1 MAYTK
6 VKPVRNNLSRCLDYT
21 ANPQKTERFSKAD
34 LAKVLDYTQNT
45 DKTEHQ
51 LYVTGFNC
59 DPANACKSMTQTKQR
74 WNKDRGKHILAYH
87 LIQSFKPGEVTPE
100 QAFEIGCEF
109 ARRYL
114 ADKYEVTVSTHLDR
128 AHLHC
133 HIVFNSVS
141 FVDGTMFTNT
151 FDDYYNGIRKISDD
165 LCREYKLSVIDSAH
179 KGKSYAEKQAEEQG
193 RPTVRGQIRQ
203 DVDLA
208 ISKAVSWQTFVLNLQ
223 RMGYVVRCGPN
234 VKYATVRHKQGKKA
248 IRLKSLGDGYSEE
261 EIKKRIAQNEVDFTS
276 APNLVSPV
284 RRRTARYRGSFP
296 ILPKQKV
303 TGFMALYYHYLYL
316 FRKSSKRGYSA
327 KRTQYL
333 LRDDLVKF
341 DRYIVQANFIW
352 THHIESA
359 DQLEQI
365 KAGAEQKI
373 HELTGER
380 DQLYRKRK
388 HQAERADNVDINEK
402 IRILTEELRTQ
413 RKAVSVCSEIQENIS
428 HIRQQLVK
436 EQQQEIEIRKQ
447 EERKERMKHE
457 HRR

>member
-6 VKPVRNNLSRCLDYT
+6 IKPIRVTLQRCIQYT
-21 ANPQKTERFSKAD
+21 LNPDKTETASPIQS
-34 LAKVLDYTQNT
+34 VLNYTQNSE
-45 DKTEHQ
+45 KTEERT
-51 LYVTGFNC
+51 YVTGFHC
-59 DPANACKSMTQTKQR
+59 TPETAYQTMEQTR
-74 WNKDRGKHILAYH
+74 SFWGKDKKGHVQGYH
-87 LIQSFKPGEVTPE
+87 VIQSFAPGEVTPE
-100 QAFEIGCEF
+100 QAHEIGCEF
-109 ARRYL
+109 VRRAL
-114 ADKYEVTVSTHLDR
+114 QGYEATVSTHLDR
-128 AHLHC
+128 KHLHN

-141 FVDGTMFTNT
+141 FDDGKMFR
-151 FDDYYNGIRKISDD
+151 DDYRGYYLGIRKISDD
-165 LCREYKLSVIDSAH
+165 LCREYKLSVIDPAY

-341 DRYIVQANFIW
+341 DRYIVQADFIW

-373 HELTGER
+373 HDLTGER

-388 HQAERADNVDINEK
+388 HQAKRADNVDINEK
-402 IRILTEELRTQ
+402 IRILTEELRVQ